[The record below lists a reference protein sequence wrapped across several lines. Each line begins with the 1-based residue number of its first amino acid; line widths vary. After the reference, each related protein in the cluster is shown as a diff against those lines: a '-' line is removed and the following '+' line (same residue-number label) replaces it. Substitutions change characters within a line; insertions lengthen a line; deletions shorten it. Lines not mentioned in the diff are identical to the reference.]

1 MAVLVWLIQR
11 FPLSFS
17 MVCIFIVLLC
27 LCLDF
32 FLFPKKAMYVR
43 TQSTTG
49 QLKTRK
55 TGGSDGGKVSGGG
68 ETITFAD
75 VAGVDEA
82 KEELEEIVVGF
93 RTLKIL
99 HMPIDHHTVCA
110 SCLYRL
116 NQTLQE
122 FLRNPDKYVR
132 LGARPPR
139 GVLLVSQI
147 ILFHVDSTVSYVFVM
162 VYKTSPL

>member
-1 MAVLVWLIQR
+1 MG
-11 FPLSFS
+11 
-17 MVCIFIVLLC
+17 
-27 LCLDF
+27 
-32 FLFPKKAMYVR
+32 VR

-93 RTLKIL
+93 SFLKVAA
-99 HMPIDHHTVCA
+99 HA
-110 SCLYRL
+110 
-116 NQTLQE
+116 N
-122 FLRNPDKYVR
+122 
-132 LGARPPR
+132 
-139 GVLLVSQI
+139 
-147 ILFHVDSTVSYVFVM
+147 
-162 VYKTSPL
+162 

>member
-1 MAVLVWLIQR
+1 MG
-11 FPLSFS
+11 
-17 MVCIFIVLLC
+17 
-27 LCLDF
+27 
-32 FLFPKKAMYVR
+32 VR

-55 TGGSDGGKVSGGG
+55 TGVSDGGKVSGGG

-93 RTLKIL
+93 FQSL
-99 HMPIDHHTVCA
+99 IDHQIVCA
-110 SCLYRL
+110 SFILDIVFVFYTSD
-116 NQTLQE
+116 QSLQE
-122 FLRNPDKYVR
+122 FLRNPDRYVR

-147 ILFHVDSTVSYVFVM
+147 I
-162 VYKTSPL
+162 